1 MRKLNTLAEQ
11 LTANEIKKGNPFIP
25 ELIDIIC
32 PDAKKLTTLMAKGL
46 DLSQICLVM
55 EFIDTDLDQL
65 LKHKIDFSEHHLV
78 KIVYNSLCAIAF
90 LHLSN
95 IIHRDVKPANILIS
109 SDCNVKL
116 CDFGLSRSLPM
127 KCNFPAD
134 CDTSKLPDDFGNN
147 LNSVKVR
154 IKATE
159 KYEQKRSQSLQ
170 TNSIWQQLP

>member
-1 MRKLNTLAEQ
+1 MRKLNTLADQ
-11 LTANEIKKGNPFIP
+11 LTANEPRKGNPFIP

-32 PDAKKLTTLMAKGL
+32 PEVKKSTPLMAKGL

-65 LKHKIDFSEHHLV
+65 LKHKIDFSEHHLI
-78 KIVYNSLCAIAF
+78 KIVYNSLCAISF

-95 IIHRDVKPANILIS
+95 VIHRDVKPANILIS

-134 CDTSKLPDDFGNN
+134 CDTDKLPDDFGTN
-147 LNSVKVR
+147 LNSVKCR
-154 IKATE
+154 MKATE
-159 KYEQKRSQSLQ
+159 RFEQKRSQSL
-170 TNSIWQQLP
+170 

>member
-11 LTANEIKKGNPFIP
+11 LTANEVKKGNPFIP

-32 PDAKKLTTLMAKGL
+32 PESKRPSQIMAKGL

-55 EFIDTDLDQL
+55 EFFDTDLDQL
-65 LKHKIDFSEHHLV
+65 LKHKIDFSEHHLI
-78 KIVYNSLCAIAF
+78 KIVYNSLCSMAF

-95 IIHRDVKPANILIS
+95 LIHRDVKPANILIS

-127 KCNFPAD
+127 KCNFPKD
-134 CDTSKLPDDFGNN
+134 FDTSKLTGEFDNN

-159 KYEQKRSQSLQ
+159 RFEQKRSQTLQ
-170 TNSIWQQLP
+170 ANSIW

>member
-1 MRKLNTLAEQ
+1 MRKLNTVAEQ
-11 LTANEIKKGNPFIP
+11 LTFNEAKKGNPFIP

-32 PDAKKLTTLMAKGL
+32 PDVKKPTELMAKGL

-65 LKHKIDFSEHHLV
+65 LKHKIDFSEHHLI
-78 KIVYNSLCAIAF
+78 KIVYNSLCAISF
-90 LHLSN
+90 LHLAN
-95 IIHRDVKPANILIS
+95 VIHRDVKPANILIS

-127 KCNFPAD
+127 KCNFPGD
-134 CDTSKLPDDFGNN
+134 CDTNNLPEDFENN
-147 LNSVKVR
+147 LNSVKAR

-159 KYEQKRSQSLQ
+159 KFEKKRSQSL
-170 TNSIWQQLP
+170 

>member
-1 MRKLNTLAEQ
+1 MRRLNTIAEQ
-11 LTANEIKKGNPFIP
+11 LTQSRTNPFIP

-32 PDAKKLTTLMAKGL
+32 PDAKKPSPVMAKGL

-65 LKHKIDFSEHHLV
+65 LKHKIEFTEHHMI
-78 KIVYNSLCAIAF
+78 KIIYNSLCAMAF

-127 KCNFPAD
+127 KCTFPKEFD
-134 CDTSKLPDDFGNN
+134 MSKLPDDSTNN
-147 LNSVKVR
+147 LNSIKTR

-159 KYEQKRSQSLQ
+159 RFEQKRS
-170 TNSIWQQLP
+170 

>member
-1 MRKLNTLAEQ
+1 MRKLNTIAEQ
-11 LTANEIKKGNPFIP
+11 LTQNKVNPFIP

-32 PDAKKLTTLMAKGL
+32 PDVKKPSPIMAKGL

-65 LKHKIDFSEHHLV
+65 LKHKIEFSEHHLI
-78 KIVYNSLCAIAF
+78 KIVYNSLCAMAF

-127 KCNFPAD
+127 KCTFPKEY
-134 CDTSKLPDDFGNN
+134 DTSKLPEDPYMN
-147 LNSVKVR
+147 LSS
-154 IKATE
+154 IKTRNKAAE
-159 KYEQKRSQSLQ
+159 KFEQKRSQSL
-170 TNSIWQQLP
+170 